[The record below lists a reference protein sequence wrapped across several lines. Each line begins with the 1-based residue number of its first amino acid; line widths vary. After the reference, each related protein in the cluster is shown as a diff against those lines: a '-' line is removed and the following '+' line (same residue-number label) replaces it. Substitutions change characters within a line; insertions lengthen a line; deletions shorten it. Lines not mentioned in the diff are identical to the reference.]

1 MATDNEALTR
11 RWFEEVWNKGRA
23 EVIDELMA
31 EDGIAYGLGSGEDNL
46 RGPAGFK
53 TFYSRF
59 KGAFPDIKITVEDI
73 VSAGDK
79 VAVRFTC
86 RATHAGDHLG
96 VKATNR
102 PVQFEAMS
110 FVRWRNGQ
118 IVEGWN
124 SVDMLGMLQQIDAVE
139 SRIAPG

>member
-1 MATDNEALTR
+1 MAISNEALTR
-11 RWFEEVWNKGRA
+11 RWFEEVWNQGRA
-23 EVIDELMA
+23 EAIDELMA
-31 EDGIAYGLGSGEDNL
+31 PDGIAHGLGSGEDDL
-46 RGPAGFK
+46 RGPEGFK
-53 TFYSRF
+53 TFHARF

-73 VSAGDK
+73 ISAGNK

-96 VKATNR
+96 VAPTHRKVA
-102 PVQFEAMS
+102 FEAMS
-110 FVRWRNGQ
+110 FVRWREGQ

-139 SRIAPG
+139 SKLAP